1 MEELKKLRNEK
12 LNTLKIPLILSIN
25 NKNVDKYLEIIT
37 NTLKDENFDYIK
49 KVDGGKWSHFIFDS
63 KNVNLNFNQLKK
75 KLKNKFPNID
85 FQENTSYIEW
95 LNGTNFTVIPHVE
108 NEFIFEHFELWVQFE
123 RV

>member
-1 MEELKKLRNEK
+1 MEELSKLRTEK
-12 LNTLKIPLILSIN
+12 LNTLKIPLFLSIN

-49 KVDGGKWSHFIFDS
+49 KVDNGLWSHFIFDP

-75 KLKNKFPNID
+75 KLKIKFPNID
-85 FQENTSYIEW
+85 FQENTSLIEW
-95 LNGTNFTVIPHVE
+95 LNGTNFTVNPHFE
-108 NEFIFEHFELWVQFE
+108 NELIFEHFELWVQFE

>member
-1 MEELKKLRNEK
+1 MSFNSNLVHESLD
-12 LNTLKIPLILSIN
+12 IN
-25 NKNVDKYLEIIT
+25 SN
-37 NTLKDENFDYIK
+37 IK
-49 KVDGGKWSHFIFDS
+49 V
-63 KNVNLNFNQLKK
+63 K

>member
-49 KVDGGKWSHFIFDS
+49 KVDGGKWSHFIFDP
-63 KNVNLNFNQLKK
+63 KNVNLNFNELKK